1 MIAPYKLASI
11 VVFNA
16 KVDPD
21 NLVNRKRSICVTND
35 HEYVP
40 FVVITDWTFLIN
52 NLS

>member
-21 NLVNRKRSICVTND
+21 NLVNR
-35 HEYVP
+35 
-40 FVVITDWTFLIN
+40 
-52 NLS
+52 